1 MTEEDFDFAQ
11 IVKRTMLE
19 LLEKYRE
26 INPDASAI
34 SAYAH
39 DLGDVACYSIQVIG
53 GEKHEKNDFL
63 YNASYEP
70 KAEAQV

>member
-1 MTEEDFDFAQ
+1 MTKEGFAQ
-11 IVKRTMLE
+11 IVKRTMLD

-26 INPDASAI
+26 IDPGAVAI

-39 DLGDVACYSIQVIG
+39 DLDEVACYSIQVIG
-53 GEKHEKNDFL
+53 GEIHEETLFL

-70 KAEAQV
+70 KAEEQA